1 MNRSPG
7 HRMIADQ
14 TPRLP
19 RAARRSTI
27 LSRDEV
33 LQAAVAMADD
43 VGVDAVTMRSLA
55 DSLGVSAMSLYAHVA
70 DKDDILDAVIDSR
83 LRAVGL
89 PETSRP
95 WQHWILEISQDLRA
109 VLVAEP
115 ALLDRYGRRP
125 VATPAALTRME
136 VALDV
141 LTRNGFDDA
150 AAVTAFAAVHTYTIG
165 FAALE
170 ASRGVPARRTRRNP
184 TSLADTHP
192 KYWPAYFATLDH
204 GSYPQLTRLQPD
216 LLAFT
221 ADDQFN
227 AGLTALIGGLDQQRN
242 NPPYGAA
249 LPQSVHTRR
258 RPSLTGESD

>member
-125 VATPAALTRME
+125 VATPAALTRM
-136 VALDV
+136 
-141 LTRNGFDDA
+141 
-150 AAVTAFAAVHTYTIG
+150 
-165 FAALE
+165 
-170 ASRGVPARRTRRNP
+170 
-184 TSLADTHP
+184 
-192 KYWPAYFATLDH
+192 
-204 GSYPQLTRLQPD
+204 
-216 LLAFT
+216 
-221 ADDQFN
+221 
-227 AGLTALIGGLDQQRN
+227 
-242 NPPYGAA
+242 
-249 LPQSVHTRR
+249 
-258 RPSLTGESD
+258 